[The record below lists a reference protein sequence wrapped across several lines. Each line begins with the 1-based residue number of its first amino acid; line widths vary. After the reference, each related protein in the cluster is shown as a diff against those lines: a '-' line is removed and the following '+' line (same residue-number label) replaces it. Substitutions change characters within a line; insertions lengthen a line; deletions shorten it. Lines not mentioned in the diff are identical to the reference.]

1 MCFGAV
7 GFKLGAHSGG
17 RCGEG
22 FGFQT
27 LSLHLDSFLKL
38 IARANAHGGASGLLY
53 SPILQH
59 PPSSSPLCTHP
70 SSYYVDGALS
80 DREQPLGWQTKGQ
93 CEVLV
98 WKASDTA
105 VPFARQ
111 VVSNLQMKLKK
122 DPTHLSADRSLK
134 RLLMI
139 DQGVIFGKYVG
150 RSLKN

>member
-7 GFKLGAHSGG
+7 SFKLGAHSGG
-17 RCGEG
+17 RCGER

-38 IARANAHGGASGLLY
+38 IARANACGGASGLLY

-59 PPSSSPLCTHP
+59 PASSSPLFTHP

-98 WKASDTA
+98 WKASDTSSSFCTSGSFQSSDEIEEG
-105 VPFARQ
+105 PNPS
-111 VVSNLQMKLKK
+111 VS
-122 DPTHLSADRSLK
+122 
-134 RLLMI
+134 
-139 DQGVIFGKYVG
+139 
-150 RSLKN
+150 